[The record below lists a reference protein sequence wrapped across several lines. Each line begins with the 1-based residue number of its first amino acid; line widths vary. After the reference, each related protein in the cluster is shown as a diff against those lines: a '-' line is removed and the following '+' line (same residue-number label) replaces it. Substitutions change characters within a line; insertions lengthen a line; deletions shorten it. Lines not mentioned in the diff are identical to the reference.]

1 MPSFFNII
9 NNKKKGMIILID
21 IEIPEDLYDGK
32 KISCIYCV
40 TNKLNNRKYIGQT
53 TNYRKRISAYR
64 SLNIDKLGRMKIYD
78 EIISVGKNNFSI
90 NIIKRCEPRNLT
102 VLEDYYIKKYNSYNP
117 LFGYNIRRKN
127 KGTNTLIR
135 RNNLSKSHIGLK
147 HNNTT
152 KKSKSNTILAF
163 KDNKCIVCDG
173 GKLFGDFI
181 SVSKDL
187 IKNGLRQPSK
197 IKGYRLYYN
206 DYIKRQ
212 DIRLKMMRKRCIR
225 DKEYIELLDLLD
237 NIETEGVET
246 IYSYWD
252 IYRLEYGDDTPYKLT
267 QLSCV
272 LNNTGKV

>member
-1 MPSFFNII
+1 M
-9 NNKKKGMIILID
+9 ID

-40 TNKLNNRKYIGQT
+40 TNKLNNKKYIGQT

-64 SLNIDKLGRMKIYD
+64 SLNISKIGRLKIYD
-78 EIISVGKNNFSI
+78 EIISIGKSNFSI
-90 NIIKRCEPRNLT
+90 NIIKRCDPRNLT
-102 VLEDYYIKKYNSYNP
+102 VLEDYYIDKHKSYNP
-117 LFGYNIRRKN
+117 LFGYNIRRNN
-127 KGTNTLIR
+127 KGTNTKVNR
-135 RNNLSKSHIGLK
+135 EKLSKSHIGIL

-181 SVSKDL
+181 SESKDM
-187 IKNGLRQPSK
+187 IKNGLRQPSR
-197 IKGYRLYYN
+197 IQGYRLYYSN
-206 DYIKRQ
+206 YTKRQ
-212 DIRLKMMRKRCIR
+212 DIRLKMMNKRCIR
-225 DKEYIELLDLLD
+225 DKGYIELLDLLD

-252 IYRLEYGDDTPYKLT
+252 IYKLEYGDNTPYKLT

-272 LNNTGKV
+272 LNNTGRV